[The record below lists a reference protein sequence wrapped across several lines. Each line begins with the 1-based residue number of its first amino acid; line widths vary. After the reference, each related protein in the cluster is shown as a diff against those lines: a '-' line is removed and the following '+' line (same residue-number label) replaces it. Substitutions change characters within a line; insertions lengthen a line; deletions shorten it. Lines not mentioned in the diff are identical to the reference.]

1 MYLYMNINVI
11 ITQQFFQV
19 HQYFLRLKGGP
30 QQYKPPLM
38 GHTLVIDCWGG
49 NLEYRNKQ
57 NRLHTWIIFS
67 ILLLIKK
74 GVCLFAIFFRGI
86 AVVPELFF
94 S

>member
-38 GHTLVIDCWGG
+38 GHTLVIYCW
-49 NLEYRNKQ
+49 EVISSTEINK
-57 NRLHTWIIFS
+57 TGYTPGSFYS
-67 ILLLIKK
+67 ILLLIKMS
-74 GVCLFAIFFRGI
+74 VCLFAIFCRGI
-86 AVVPELFF
+86 ADVPELFF

>member
-1 MYLYMNINVI
+1 MNINVI

-38 GHTLVIDCWGG
+38 GHTLVIYCWGG

-57 NRLHTWIIFS
+57 NRLHTWIILFHTTIDKNERLS
-67 ILLLIKK
+67 
-74 GVCLFAIFFRGI
+74 VCNFLSRNCRCART
-86 AVVPELFF
+86 LFF
-94 S
+94 LK